1 MSQYADMLTLLDSS
15 LTGDQFERCIQNHKL
30 LHDCKT
36 KGFEKLKKLGLIVVP
51 ERLPELTKEEKRDKY
66 KQLAID
72 AEKLVKSGMTIDQ
85 AAGEL
90 GVKGHTVNHHCR
102 RHGIKLKPR
111 RVRRKKA
118 TDEMI
123 NKTID
128 LINEDG
134 YRVYQACKITDIA
147 HATFHQRI
155 AEMGLAYD
163 KTKVRIEPCRK

>member
-1 MSQYADMLTLLDSS
+1 MSQYADMLALLDSS
-15 LTGDQFERCIQNHKL
+15 LTGEQFDRCLQNHKL

-36 KGFEKLKKLGLIVVP
+36 KGFERLKKLGIIEVK
-51 ERLPELTKEEKRDKY
+51 EREPELTKEEKRDKY

-72 AEKLVKSGMTIDQ
+72 AEKLVKGGMTIDQ
-85 AAGEL
+85 AAAEL

-102 RHGIKLKPR
+102 RHGIKLKPG

-118 TDEMI
+118 SDQMI

-128 LINEDG
+128 LINNDG
-134 YRVYQACKITDIA
+134 YRIYKACKIVDIA
-147 HATFHQRI
+147 HATFYQRI
-155 AEMGLAYD
+155 SEMGLTYN